1 MEKLKKKLWNEILDE
16 VDKSTDEKLKDKL
29 KCFKNREEMI
39 DHIKF
44 YSQLSFDNMKRSSG
58 FDYWIRKRIYHISGE
73 RLLGTK
79 TKAMPDWIYLKV
91 IDYVGKVWGNKIK
104 LALEFEGIEGPRG
117 EDVVRVKL
125 EDFNFELHSVSI
137 KNRKSGGR
145 VYQVPLNPEIEAE
158 ILEHIHK
165 NYDQIKK
172 HKNYVFFSN
181 NPVQIRNHLSE
192 RYLKNVVHK
201 ALEDLN
207 LNQIYAYDKLGRPR
221 YLYSLH
227 SFRGHAASR
236 IFKKS
241 NGDYKRAQE
250 ILDHMD
256 LSTTLL
262 YLEKDNMQD
271 LKDVI

>member
-1 MEKLKKKLWNEILDE
+1 MEKLKKKLWSELLEEI
-16 VDKSTDEKLKDKL
+16 KNSNDEKLKDKL
-29 KCFKNREEMI
+29 KCFNSQDEMI
-39 DHIKF
+39 EHLKF
-44 YSQLSFDNMKRSSG
+44 YSQLSFDNMKRASG
-58 FDYWIRKRIYHISGE
+58 FDYWIRKNIYHISGE

-91 IDYVGKVWGNKIK
+91 IDYIGKYWGTKIK
-104 LALEFEGIEGPRG
+104 LALEFEGIEGLRG

-125 EDFNFELHSVSI
+125 EDFNFDLHLVNI

-145 VYQVPLNPEIEAE
+145 VYQVPLNPEIEHE
-158 ILEHIHK
+158 ILDHIHK
-165 NYDQIKK
+165 NYNEIKK

-181 NPVQIRNHLSE
+181 NPVQIRNHISE

-207 LNQIYAYDKLGRPR
+207 LNIIYAYDSLGRPR

-236 IFKKS
+236 IFKNS
-241 NGDYKRAQE
+241 HGDFKKAQE
-250 ILDHMD
+250 ILDHQD